1 MDFNQP
7 DIEND
12 TFHKN
17 SQVTASGNTIKYLK
31 KSRIIYFLG

>member
-31 KSRIIYFLG
+31 KAESFIF